1 MKNLL
6 IVHGPNLNLLGER
19 ELEVY
24 GKETLKDLN
33 WSIEIFAEKMGL
45 LVKCFQSNHE
55 GALIDFIHEHRNW
68 AHGIVINPGALTHY
82 SYALRDSIAAV
93 NLAAIEVHLSDIN
106 QREKFRKISVIKNVC
121 AKQITGLGKEGYLR
135 AVEYLVGLGV
145 LEKLQQSNQSSANL
159 DKVLHT
165 AVKLLKE
172 NFPKYTWVGIYLV
185 EGDELVLRNF
195 IGKPSPHTRIS
206 IGQGIC
212 GAAVHQKQSIIVD
225 DVNSDPRYL
234 ACSVETRSE
243 IVVPIMSGSK
253 TFGEIDIDSDLE
265 AIFHDGDQEILE
277 KCASILAKLF

>member
-6 IVHGPNLNLLGER
+6 IVHGPNLNLLSER
-19 ELEVY
+19 EPEVY
-24 GKETLKDLN
+24 GNESLKDLN
-33 WSIEIFAEKMGL
+33 GSVEKFASKMGL
-45 LVKCFQSNHE
+45 GVKCFQSNHE

-93 NLAAIEVHLSDIN
+93 NLPSIEVHLSNVN
-106 QREKFRKISVIKNVC
+106 QREEFRKISVIKDVC
-121 AKQITGLGKEGYLR
+121 EKQIAGLGKEGYLR
-135 AVEYLVGLGV
+135 AVEYLVGLG
-145 LEKLQQSNQSSANL
+145 LLDKLQESSAGSA
-159 DKVLHT
+159 DRDGVLGT

-172 NFPKYTWVGIYLV
+172 TFPKYTWVGIYLV
-185 EGDELVLRNF
+185 EGDELVLHNY
-195 IGKPSPHTRIS
+195 IGKPSPHTRIP

-212 GAAVHQKQSIIVD
+212 GAAVHEKQSIIVD

-243 IVVPIMSGSK
+243 IVVPIMSGK
-253 TFGEIDIDSDLE
+253 KIFGEIDIDSNLE

-277 KCASILAKLF
+277 KCAEVLAKLF